1 MLSNDATMRVGG
13 DNEND
18 DDDEDEDDDNDD
30 EDMTPDHCI
39 CWYGFSYGAF
49 TIKREYE
56 GEKTKNSKPNSLEY
70 LLTIPLSCSLFY
82 FINYVRIHN
91 R

>member
-39 CWYGFSYGAF
+39 C
-49 TIKREYE
+49 
-56 GEKTKNSKPNSLEY
+56 
-70 LLTIPLSCSLFY
+70 
-82 FINYVRIHN
+82 
-91 R
+91 